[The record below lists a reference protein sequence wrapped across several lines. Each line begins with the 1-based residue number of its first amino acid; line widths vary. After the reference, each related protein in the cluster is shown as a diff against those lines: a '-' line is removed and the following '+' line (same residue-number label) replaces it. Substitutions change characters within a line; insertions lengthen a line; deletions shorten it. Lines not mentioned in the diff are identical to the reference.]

1 MRTIGIH
8 LDEKQRIIQEFVPGK
23 QITLAHII
31 ANPTE
36 EIYQKLGLITEEINA
51 IGIMTITPSEGAIIA
66 ADIATKASDI
76 KLGFIDRFSGA
87 LVITGDVS
95 SVEAAIKDIV
105 LALDEHLGFTPTRV
119 TRT

>member
-1 MRTIGIH
+1 MIQI
-8 LDEKQRIIQEFVPGK
+8 DEKQRIIQEFVPGK

-36 EIYQKLGLITEEINA
+36 EIYQKLGLISDEINA

-66 ADIATKASDI
+66 ADVATKASDVR
-76 KLGFIDRFSGA
+76 LGFIDRFSGA

-95 SVEAAIKDIV
+95 SVEAAIRDVVSV
-105 LALDEHLGFTPTRV
+105 LSGHLLFTPAAI